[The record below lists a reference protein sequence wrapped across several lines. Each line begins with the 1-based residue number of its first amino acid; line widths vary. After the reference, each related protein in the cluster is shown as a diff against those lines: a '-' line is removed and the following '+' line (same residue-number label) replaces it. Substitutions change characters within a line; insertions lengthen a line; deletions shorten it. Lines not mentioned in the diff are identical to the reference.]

1 MTSTKSRTLRHSFA
15 ALSAAAVFAAC
26 ADRAPI
32 GPDDRSASGGPSA
45 SLTSAEAAAVAFD
58 RLPELGTC
66 ATDVGVPEGSK
77 LSFHVFATGVQI
89 YHWDGTRWVFFNPA
103 ADLYADAGRTGLV
116 GTHFG
121 TPAGPAWLT
130 TSGSRVVGTVTGRC
144 TPNPSAIA
152 WLRLDAAADGSGVFE
167 HTKFIQRLNT
177 VGGIA
182 PIAPGV
188 FVGQE
193 VKVPY
198 TSDYFFY
205 RAP

>member
-1 MTSTKSRTLRHSFA
+1 MTSTKTLTLRQSFA

-32 GPDDRSASGGPSA
+32 GPDDRSGSGGPRA
-45 SLTSAEAAAVAFD
+45 SLTAAEAAAVAFD
-58 RLPELGTC
+58 RLPELGSC
-66 ATDVGVPEGSK
+66 GTDVGVPAGSK
-77 LSFHVFATGVQI
+77 LAFHVFATGVQI
-89 YHWDGTRWVFFNPA
+89 YHWDGTKWVFFNPS

-116 GTHFG
+116 GSHFG

-144 TPNPSAIA
+144 TPNPDAIA

-167 HTKFIQRLNT
+167 NTKFIQRLNT

-182 PIAPGV
+182 PAAPGA

-193 VKVPY
+193 ARVPY

>member
-1 MTSTKSRTLRHSFA
+1 MTSTTRRSLWQSLV
-15 ALSAAAVFAAC
+15 ALSAAATFAAC

-32 GPDDRSASGGPSA
+32 GPDDRLTSAA
-45 SLTSAEAAAVAFD
+45 SRADLTSAEAAAVAFD
-58 RLPELGTC
+58 RLPELGSC
-66 ATDVGVPEGSK
+66 EADVGVPAGSK

-89 YHWDGTRWVFFNPA
+89 YHWDGTKWVFFNPA

-144 TPNPSAIA
+144 TPNPTAIA
-152 WLRLDAAADGSGVFE
+152 WVRLDAVADGAGVFE
-167 HTKFIQRLNT
+167 NTKFIQRLNT

-182 PIAPGV
+182 PSAPGT

-193 VKVPY
+193 TGVPY
-198 TSDYFFY
+198 MADYFFY

>member
-1 MTSTKSRTLRHSFA
+1 MTSTTSHTFRQSLA
-15 ALSAAAVFAAC
+15 ALAAVALFTGC
-26 ADRAPI
+26 ADGARV
-32 GPDDRSASGGPSA
+32 GPDDPSEG
-45 SLTSAEAAAVAFD
+45 SSPSTLLTAAEAAAVAFD
-58 RLPELGTC
+58 RTPELGSC
-66 ATDVGVPEGSK
+66 ETDVGVPAGSK

-89 YHWDGTRWVFFNPA
+89 YRWDGTKWVFFNPS

-130 TSGSRVVGTVTGRC
+130 VSGSRVVGTVTGRC
-144 TPNPSAIA
+144 TPNPDAIA
-152 WLRLDAAADGSGVFE
+152 WLRLDAVADGAGVFE
-167 HTKFIQRLNT
+167 QTTFIQRVNT
-177 VGGIA
+177 VGGNA
-182 PIAPGV
+182 PTAPGS

-193 VKVPY
+193 ARVPY